1 MSSIGRL
8 RQPLCRL
15 SRPLHSA
22 ALIRGGVDEFTS
34 YVCAR
39 WWAARCCCSR
49 QRRRRARKAPSI
61 FPPGAHF
68 NPQKL
73 EKIGEFF
80 KNEVATGKIPGA
92 ILLIQQHGKPVYH
105 EFFGVRD
112 VATKAPMTDDT
123 IFRLFSM
130 TKPITSVAAMMLIDE
145 GKLKLDD
152 PVAKYI
158 PSFANAKVGVEKKA
172 DNGEKALELVPLK
185 RPITIQDLMTQ
196 TSGITYGFYG
206 DSMVRKAYANAKIYD
221 GDFTNAEFAE
231 RIAQLPLAEQ
241 PGTLWDYGHS
251 TDILGRIIEVVSGQ
265 IAAAVR
271 KGKLLDPLGMTD
283 TAFYVTDPGKKKLI
297 AMPMPNDSD
306 FRVGFESNPDVPMK
320 WESGGGGMVS
330 TMADWAQFLADDAR
344 RRHARRQAISQP
356 QAFELMTT
364 DHVGPGS
371 GVERDYFYFPG
382 DGFGFGLGFGVRT
395 DPGNAKPPP
404 PGSLGELKW
413 DGASGCYF
421 VIDRKQDMFF
431 VLLEQ
436 TPSERQR
443 IQKTV
448 KQLIYEAMEN

>member
-1 MSSIGRL
+1 MSG
-8 RQPLCRL
+8 
-15 SRPLHSA
+15 
-22 ALIRGGVDEFTS
+22 ALLAMAVAS
-34 YVCAR
+34 SV
-39 WWAARCCCSR
+39 
-49 QRRRRARKAPSI
+49 RAEGTFDI
-61 FPPGAHF
+61 PPGAHF

-73 EKIGEFF
+73 EKIGEYFRDQIA
-80 KNEVATGKIPGA
+80 NGKIPGA

-112 VATKAPMTDDT
+112 VVSKAPMTDDT
-123 IFRLFSM
+123 IFRLYSM

-158 PSFANAKVGVEKKA
+158 PSFAKAKVGVEKKSE
-172 DNGEKALELVPLK
+172 NGEKVLELVPVN
-185 RPITIQDLMTQ
+185 RPITILDLMTQ

-206 DSMVRKAYANAKIYD
+206 NSLVRKAYGNARIYD
-221 GDFTNAEFAE
+221 GDFDNAEFAE

-251 TDILGRIIEVVSGQ
+251 TDVLGRIIEIVSGKSLLQ
-265 IAAAVR
+265 FE
-271 KGKLLDPLGMTD
+271 KQKLLDPLGMPG
-283 TAFYVTDPGKKKLI
+283 TAFYVTDLEKQKLI
-297 AMPMPNDSD
+297 ALPVPNDHD
-306 FRVGFESNPDVPMK
+306 FRVGFDSSPDVFMK

-330 TMADWAQFLADDAR
+330 TMADLAR
-344 RRHARRQAISQP
+344 FSQMVLNGGSLDGKQYLSP
-356 QAFELMTT
+356 KAFEQMTS

-371 GVERDYFYFPG
+371 GVARDYFYFPG

-436 TPSERQR
+436 TPSERQK
-443 IQKTV
+443 IQPAV
-448 KQLIYEAMEN
+448 KKMIYEAMEN